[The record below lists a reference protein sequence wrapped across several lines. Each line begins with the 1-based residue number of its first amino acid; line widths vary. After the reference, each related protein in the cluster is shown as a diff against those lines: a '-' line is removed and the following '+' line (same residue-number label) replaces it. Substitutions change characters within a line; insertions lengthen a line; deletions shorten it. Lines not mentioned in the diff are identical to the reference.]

1 MTEISTFEYL
11 PGICYTC
18 QKCLRCFKLPQENP
32 CQGNK
37 VLLYFSYCTENLT
50 APKIKRF
57 TDFTASNT
65 VHSIPII
72 INRLTFGKDM
82 STQANF
88 FYKNEK
94 CPKMNR
100 LINWNWF
107 CFLIMTDT
115 IKLLEDGLKID
126 QENGGVG
133 TNDQEND
140 GVGKDL
146 KKGSSEFLQ
155 NLPEE
160 LQAVYDDLSPE
171 ANNEDKTN
179 YLKSTLANQKKQRSK
194 GFLRILHFL
203 SKIAKVV
210 TGLESEVFSIISYS
224 TMYIIQSI
232 TIVLVLICE
241 KGFNKKRIF
250 YVLVPLFLSGIGVG
264 VNHEKLILA
273 ILLFGPGVVFASWI
287 KDLKILLS

>member
-1 MTEISTFEYL
+1 
-11 PGICYTC
+11 
-18 QKCLRCFKLPQENP
+18 
-32 CQGNK
+32 
-37 VLLYFSYCTENLT
+37 
-50 APKIKRF
+50 
-57 TDFTASNT
+57 
-65 VHSIPII
+65 
-72 INRLTFGKDM
+72 
-82 STQANF
+82 
-88 FYKNEK
+88 
-94 CPKMNR
+94 
-100 LINWNWF
+100 
-107 CFLIMTDT
+107 MTDT

-194 GFLRILHFL
+194 GVLAINFLTAVVVLLMTLGIN
-203 SKIAKVV
+203 IAKVV